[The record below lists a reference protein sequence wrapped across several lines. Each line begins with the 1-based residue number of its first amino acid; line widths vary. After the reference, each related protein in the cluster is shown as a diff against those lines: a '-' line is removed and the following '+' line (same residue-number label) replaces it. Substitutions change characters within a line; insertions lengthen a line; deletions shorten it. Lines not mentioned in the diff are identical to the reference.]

1 MSCNVTARVS
11 VRGEGNGA
19 QMSTNNRNISNSVT
33 TYNTRPLETIIK
45 IFLTFTSTVTM
56 GQQEY
61 PSGARDMVVEMFG
74 KELRI
79 RRSAKPERMI
89 IFWLSFSWNNLD
101 HLLLAWQ
108 AAKI

>member
-1 MSCNVTARVS
+1 M
-11 VRGEGNGA
+11 
-19 QMSTNNRNISNSVT
+19 T
-33 TYNTRPLETIIK
+33 TYNTRALETITK
-45 IFLTFTSTVTM
+45 IFVTFTSTVTM

-74 KELRI
+74 NQLRI
-79 RRSAKPERMI
+79 RRSAKPDKMI
-89 IFWLSFSWNNLD
+89 MFWLSFGWNNLD